1 MLSYNIS
8 QMTAIFTNIQQTRE
22 QLEKD
27 LQVLQRLAQVA
38 KIDNKLHREM
48 ANYLVHSNE
57 IKFQYEI

>member
-1 MLSYNIS
+1 
-8 QMTAIFTNIQQTRE
+8 MTAIFTNIQQTRE